1 MPALRPLLALPI
13 AAFVGGC
20 ALNSPPQGDELARA
34 AAPNRAIPERW
45 AAQGAAAGNVGD
57 RWLASFADPRLDAL
71 VQEALSYNY
80 DLRVAAA
87 RVEQSAAF
95 QKVAGATLYP
105 QVNLLARGGGKLS
118 GDSSGLQGVGV
129 FVNWELDLWGRVR
142 AGAAAADLQYVSA
155 ALDGEFARQSIAAQV
170 AKGWFLATEALQQ
183 RGLADE
189 TVSAATR
196 LTSLALDRQR
206 VGIGD
211 EYDVR
216 VALANLETFRDA
228 AQNLDLAYQQAL
240 RSLEVVVGR
249 YPSGALAVPSAF
261 AAANAAVP
269 SGMPSELLERRPDI
283 VAAER
288 RVAAAFYRAEEAKA
302 ARLPKI
308 SLTGA
313 VSSISSELF
322 VLQDRDNPVW
332 SAGASLLAP
341 LYTGGALR
349 AQAEIRTAEQKQ
361 ALAEYGRAGAR
372 AFGEVE
378 NALSA
383 GFALDAREAILQQ
396 AVAENERALE
406 LANIRYRVGSGD
418 LRAVM
423 QQNIALY
430 GSRVSLIRVRGER
443 LVQRVNL
450 YLALGGSFD
459 ERAVEPQTGAPEEVA
474 SSQEK

>member
-1 MPALRPLLALPI
+1 MRLLRPFLAASI
-13 AAFVGGC
+13 AALVGGC
-20 ALNSPPQGDELARA
+20 ALKAPQAGDELARA
-34 AAPNRAIPERW
+34 SAPSRVVPEKW
-45 AAQGAAAGNVGD
+45 IAQGATAGAVGD
-57 RWLASFADPRLDAL
+57 RWLASFGDPQLDAL
-71 VQEALSYNY
+71 VSEAVTYNY
-80 DLRVAAA
+80 DLRIAAA
-87 RVEQSAAF
+87 RVEQSAAY
-95 QKVAGATLYP
+95 QKIASATLYP
-105 QVNLLARGGGKLS
+105 QVNVLARGGGKLS
-118 GDSSGLQGVGV
+118 GDSSGLQGAGV

-142 AGAAAADLQYVSA
+142 AGAAAADAQYVSV
-155 ALDGEFARQSIAAQV
+155 ALDAEYARQSIAAQV

-183 RGLADE
+183 RNLADE

-206 VGIGD
+206 VGVGD

-216 VALANLETFRDA
+216 VSLANLETFRDA
-228 AQNLDLAYQQAL
+228 AQNLDLSYQQAL

-249 YPSGALAVPSAF
+249 YPSGTLAVPTAF
-261 AAANAAVP
+261 TAVAGAVP
-269 SGMPSELLERRPDI
+269 GGMPSELLERRPDI

-288 RVAAAFYRAEEAKA
+288 RVAAAFYRGEEAKA
-302 ARLPKI
+302 AQLPKI

-313 VSSISSELF
+313 VSSITSELF

-341 LYTGGALR
+341 IYMGGQLR
-349 AQAEIRTAEQKQ
+349 AQVAVRTAEQKQ

-383 GFALDAREAILQQ
+383 GFALEAREAILQQ
-396 AVAENERALE
+396 AVSENERALE

-423 QQNIALY
+423 QQNLALY
-430 GSRVSLIRVRGER
+430 AARVSLIRVRSER
-443 LVQRVNL
+443 LAQRVNL

-459 ERAVEPQTGAPEEVA
+459 ERPADTQTGQATQA
-474 SSQEK
+474 AGK